1 MGDKP
6 ASCEALDI
14 RERLRLGLLSGP
26 SAMLT
31 SNAAAEAL
39 RCKVDVGAGGGGGA
53 AICLKLGSLRRG
65 LHRWVGLKLG
75 SLRRGLHRRVGLP
88 SEAEAETSAKL
99 AARENARRVGECG
112 APRRSGEPAAPT
124 SASKTPAAA
133 DGGGSVGGSSVGG
146 GSVGGAG

>member
-1 MGDKP
+1 MDDKP
-6 ASCEALDI
+6 ASRETLDI
-14 RERLRLGLLSGP
+14 RERRRLGLLSDP

-53 AICLKLGSLRRG
+53 AICLKLDR
-65 LHRWVGLKLG
+65 VGI
-75 SLRRGLHRRVGLP
+75 LRRGLHRRVGLP

-133 DGGGSVGGSSVGG
+133 DGGGSVGG
-146 GSVGGAG
+146 AG